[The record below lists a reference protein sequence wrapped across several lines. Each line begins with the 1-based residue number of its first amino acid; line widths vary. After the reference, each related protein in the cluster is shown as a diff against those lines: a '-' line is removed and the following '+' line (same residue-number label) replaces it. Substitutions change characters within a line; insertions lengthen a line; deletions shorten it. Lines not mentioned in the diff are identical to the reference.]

1 MQTSPTKI
9 EEKPKTT
16 PQTGEHALKQ
26 VDVEIPVQG
35 HHSKA
40 QVDEQQLQLVSTK
53 PKERAINSSD
63 LMLLLE
69 TQVPNLPITLQ
80 ISKSNPCNI
89 PNLLE
94 TSVHSGFQEQF
105 AMFDINKLSKFVRKF
120 AADFYLS
127 SLGFIFFHSSLI
139 IRIMQHLPS
148 TPWSSLQFVPTAF
161 SRVFLVSSSGVES
174 L

>member
-1 MQTSPTKI
+1 MKAPNLHETAKLTQTSPTKI

-40 QVDEQQLQLVSTK
+40 QDDEQQLQLVSTK

-69 TQVPNLPITLQ
+69 TKVPNLPITLHQ
-80 ISKSNPCNI
+80 EEPALAPTKFPNRTPAISPTSLRHQFTPGSRNNLQCLTSTSS
-89 PNLLE
+89 PNL
-94 TSVHSGFQEQF
+94 
-105 AMFDINKLSKFVRKF
+105 
-120 AADFYLS
+120 
-127 SLGFIFFHSSLI
+127 
-139 IRIMQHLPS
+139 
-148 TPWSSLQFVPTAF
+148 
-161 SRVFLVSSSGVES
+161 
-174 L
+174 